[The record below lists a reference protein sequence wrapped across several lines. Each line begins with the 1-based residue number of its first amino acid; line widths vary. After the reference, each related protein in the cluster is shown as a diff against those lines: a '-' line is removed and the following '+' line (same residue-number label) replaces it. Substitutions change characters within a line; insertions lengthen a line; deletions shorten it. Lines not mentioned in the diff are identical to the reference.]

1 MKGSRRGFILFEVM
15 IAIAV
20 FAIVAVSLAMAMN
33 STIEASNYL
42 NRQGAIRHGLTS
54 ILNEALRR
62 PKLREMALHVEDQ
75 VLGVRYRTE
84 TEEVRFVNQEGDSVK
99 GLYTLRAVATY
110 TEDGE
115 EREEIA
121 ERYVRR

>member
-1 MKGSRRGFILFEVM
+1 MKRSYGFILFEVM

-20 FAIVAVSLAMAMN
+20 FAIVALSLASAMN

-42 NRQGAIRHGLTS
+42 NRQKSIRHGLVS

-62 PKLREMALHVEDQ
+62 PKLKEMTLQREDA

-84 TEEVRFVNQEGDSVK
+84 TEELRFVNQEGDSVK
-99 GLYTLRAVATY
+99 GLYTLRAIATY
-110 TEDGE
+110 KENGE
-115 EREEIA
+115 ERDEIA